1 MMPELDGF
9 QVLQQLSEAG
19 RLTDLPVIMISA
31 VDEVQ
36 GVARCIELGTEDYLT
51 KPFDSV
57 LLRARIG
64 ACLEKK
70 HLRDEERRRAQELK
84 NAPLQVEDEKR
95 RSEALLLNIL
105 PAKISE
111 ETARA
116 REGDPEIFRRR
127 DNRLHPISWDL

>member
-1 MMPELDGF
+1 MMLELDGF

-36 GVARCIELGTEDYLT
+36 SVARCIELGIEDYLT

-64 ACLEKK
+64 AAWKNFPASASCAIIGCGLPPKK
-70 HLRDEERRRAQELK
+70 LKSHRAVY
-84 NAPLQVEDEKR
+84 A
-95 RSEALLLNIL
+95 A
-105 PAKISE
+105 
-111 ETARA
+111 
-116 REGDPEIFRRR
+116 
-127 DNRLHPISWDL
+127 